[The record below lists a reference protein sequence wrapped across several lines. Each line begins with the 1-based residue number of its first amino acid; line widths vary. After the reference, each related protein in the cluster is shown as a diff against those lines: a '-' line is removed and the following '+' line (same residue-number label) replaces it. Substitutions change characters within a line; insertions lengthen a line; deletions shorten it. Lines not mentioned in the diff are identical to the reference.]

1 MLSVAGRGFAPKPK
15 DQRRNRT
22 EPARGEWVELGPLEV
37 PVLPVID
44 DLCPRAQALY
54 DAWREDPV
62 TGTFGPSEVAGAV
75 ELARLHDEFESGG
88 DPELKFQRVS
98 PSELRLR
105 MDGLGLTLK
114 GKRDLR
120 VRLAPAA
127 EVADVAAEQPLA
139 DVRRL
144 HAVDPAA

>member
-1 MLSVAGRGFAPKPK
+1 MAGQGFAPKPK
-15 DQRRNRT
+15 EQRRNRT
-22 EPARGEWVELGPLEV
+22 EPARGEWVDLPPLDV
-37 PVLPVID
+37 PVLPEVD
-44 DLCPRAQALY
+44 GLCPRAQALY
-54 DAWREDPV
+54 DAWRADPV
-62 TGTFGPSEVAGAV
+62 TSTFGPSEVAAAV

-120 VRLAPAA
+120 VRLVSVSA
-127 EVADVAAEQPLA
+127 EVETERPGAE
-139 DVRRL
+139 VRRL
-144 HAVDPAA
+144 RAVDPAS

>member
-1 MLSVAGRGFAPKPK
+1 VAGQGFAPKPK

-22 EPARGEWVELGPLEV
+22 EPTRGEWVDLGPLEA
-37 PVLPVID
+37 PVLPELN
-44 DLCPRAQALY
+44 DLSPRAQALY
-54 DAWREDPV
+54 DAWRADPV
-62 TGTFGPSEVAGAV
+62 TGTFGPSEVAATV
-75 ELARLHDEFESGG
+75 ELAHLTDEFESGG

-120 VRLAPAA
+120 VRLVATEAAPARKTA
-127 EVADVAAEQPLA
+127 PRSRKL
-139 DVRRL
+139 R
-144 HAVDPAA
+144 AV

>member
-1 MLSVAGRGFAPKPK
+1 MAGQGFAPKPK

-22 EPARGEWVELGPLEV
+22 EPTRGEWVDLGPLEA
-37 PVLPVID
+37 PVLPE
-44 DLCPRAQALY
+44 LKELSPRAQALY
-54 DAWREDPV
+54 DAWRADPV
-62 TGTFGPSEVAGAV
+62 TGTFGPSEVAATV
-75 ELARLHDEFESGG
+75 ELAHLQDEFESGG

-120 VRLAPAA
+120 VRLVATEATPARKTAPRSRK
-127 EVADVAAEQPLA
+127 L
-139 DVRRL
+139 R
-144 HAVDPAA
+144 AV